1 MKSYTLTF
9 DEFILEQDSFHK
21 ITYESYCF
29 ILDNQINENIF
40 SDIKDNAIKL
50 AINLLRPIKE
60 FIQKIADDFNIG
72 LSQIVQAF
80 KQKSVFEF
88 LKAIK
93 FNLGLILKAFKE
105 LTALVK
111 GGLFNVFEKIARTGI
126 FEKLRSGA
134 IKIDELLDQYPIL
147 KNIGGLVIGAILIYM
162 WLNMTFIGDFDY
174 DFNWG
179 DILAAFSGKFS
190 IADMFLSPSGLML
203 ITLFVTGPYISIPW
217 LGSSMYN
224 LAVAIFYTGYVK
236 LRDSDTNIKNTILSM
251 AKW

>member
-1 MKSYTLTF
+1 MNHIPTF
-9 DEFILEQDSFHK
+9 DTFVKQNNSFYE

-29 ILDNQINENIF
+29 VLDNQINENLF
-40 SDIKDNAIKL
+40 LDIKDKTIKAAL
-50 AINLLRPIKE
+50 NLLRPIKE
-60 FIQKIADDFNIG
+60 FIEKIANDFNIG
-72 LSQIVQAF
+72 LSQIIEAF
-80 KQKSVFEF
+80 KQKSVFDF
-88 LKAIK
+88 LKAIR

-111 GGLFNVFEKIARTGI
+111 GGLFKVFEKIARTGI
-126 FEKLRSGA
+126 FEKLRNGA
-134 IKIDELLDQYPIL
+134 IKIDELLDQYPII
-147 KNIGGLVIGAILIYM
+147 KKIGGLVIGAILIYM

-174 DFNWG
+174 DFNWS